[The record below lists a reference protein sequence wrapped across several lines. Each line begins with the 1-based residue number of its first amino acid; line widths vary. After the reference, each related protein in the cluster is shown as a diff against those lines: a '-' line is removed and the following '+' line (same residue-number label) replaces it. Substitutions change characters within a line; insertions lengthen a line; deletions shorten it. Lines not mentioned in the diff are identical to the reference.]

1 MVELCDLYGSG
12 SVVSV
17 ILLHH
22 RKRTTK
28 MTAVLDPLLDGH
40 QRHPTDPIGYNR
52 APRVSVMVSV
62 ILPNKT
68 VLYVVLFYLAFSV
81 ITDVYKVHLLG
92 TASNH
97 YTVQGPTLTLDP
109 PCMLSNKLF

>member
-28 MTAVLDPLLDGH
+28 MTADPWLDGH
-40 QRHPTDPIGYNR
+40 QRHPTDPIGYIR
-52 APRVSVMVSV
+52 VPRVSVMVSI
-62 ILPNKT
+62 ILPNKR
-68 VLYVVLFYLAFSV
+68 VLYVVLFYLALSM
-81 ITDVYKVHLLG
+81 ITDIYKVHLLG
-92 TASNH
+92 TVNNH